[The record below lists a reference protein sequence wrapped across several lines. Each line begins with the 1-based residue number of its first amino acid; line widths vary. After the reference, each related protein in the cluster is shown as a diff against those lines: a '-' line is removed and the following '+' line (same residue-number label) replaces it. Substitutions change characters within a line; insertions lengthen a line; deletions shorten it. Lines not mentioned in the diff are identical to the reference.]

1 VHALIRR
8 TVVRT
13 VALSLVTASLL
24 AATAIPGLTQL
35 RPGAK
40 DRITDAVSNEVLDM
54 IRTSSCSD
62 FASMLAK
69 RKSGSK
75 GGGSGASSR
84 LKNDPRERSRFVDAV
99 AGPLVNKMI
108 DCNLMPM
115 GRS

>member
-1 VHALIRR
+1 MSVLIPR
-8 TVVRT
+8 TVIRT
-13 VALSLVTASLL
+13 VALSVVTVSLV
-24 AATAIPGLTQL
+24 AATAIPGLSQL
-35 RPGAK
+35 RAGAK
-40 DRITDAVSNEVLDM
+40 DRITDTVSSEVLDM

-69 RKSGSK
+69 HKSGAK
-75 GGGSGASSR
+75 GGSSGSGSR